1 MQVLYTFA
9 PYLMN
14 LKPNWDALGIF
25 TSVACAIHCA
35 ILPLLV
41 ASLPIFGINIVEN
54 VKFEFFMIFLA
65 LAVGIYALY
74 HGYKKHHHS
83 LLPIGLFVT
92 GVCFLFAKQLFS
104 AWHILLLVPA
114 VTLIVTAHWVNYRS
128 CQKANHCHATD
139 CNH

>member
-9 PYLMN
+9 IHLMN

-83 LLPIGLFVT
+83 LLPILLFVL
-92 GVCFLFAKQLFS
+92 GICFLFAKQVFS
-104 AWHILLLVPA
+104 AWHLVLLFPA
-114 VTLIVTAHWVNYRS
+114 VILIVSAHWLNYKNCR
-128 CQKANHCHATD
+128 KADHCHTAD